1 MSMNR
6 NDTLA
11 QLSSGIRKFEGHT
24 AAQVLAS
31 GWAGI
36 KGLHTKD
43 VEYFTLHGDKPAK
56 VVAQACMG
64 RSMARTI
71 DPLASK

>member
-6 NDTLA
+6 NDALA
-11 QLSSGIRKFEGHT
+11 QLSSGIRKFDGHT
-24 AAQVLAS
+24 AAQVLDS

-43 VEYFTLHGDKPAK
+43 VDYFTSHGEMP
-56 VVAQACMG
+56 VNLVAQACMS
-64 RSMARTI
+64 RSMVRII
-71 DPLASK
+71 DPLA

>member
-11 QLSSGIRKFEGHT
+11 QLSNGIRKFEGQT

-31 GWAGI
+31 GWAGA
-36 KGLHTKD
+36 KGLHAKD
-43 VEYFTLHGDKPAK
+43 IQYFTLHGDKPTN

-71 DPLASK
+71 DPLA